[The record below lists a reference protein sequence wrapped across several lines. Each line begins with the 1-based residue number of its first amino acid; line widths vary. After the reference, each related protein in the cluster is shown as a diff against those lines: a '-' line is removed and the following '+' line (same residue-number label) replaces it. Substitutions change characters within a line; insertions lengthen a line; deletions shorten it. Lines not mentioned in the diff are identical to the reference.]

1 MRNTILYHGFPVIG
15 EKFLLPPDT
24 TGLDPKTKREVTI
37 CNLFIN
43 HKLSVPEIIRVLDE
57 DYGHIVNVLLN
68 SRVVKDR
75 RQGSGVSPNGIER
88 RGSQRLLATPGK
100 KGRSEILP
108 RDVEPFK

>member
-68 SRVVKDR
+68 RRVVGER
-75 RQGSGVSPNGIER
+75 RQRNDGPPGGIER
-88 RGSQRLLATPGK
+88 RRSQRQPATRRK
-100 KGRSEILP
+100 KSRLEILQ
-108 RDVEPFK
+108 RDAEALK